1 MKKNLSLLCLVAML
15 FEVHTALAGD
25 VKTEKVTLVGKRI
38 VEFVPEGY
46 DAYRTP
52 SLMLVR
58 EPEKIGEVP
67 QNWTL
72 IPQFTSV
79 DGKANASLNVPAGT
93 SLYGGGEVTGPL
105 LRNGQKIKLWN
116 TDNGMYRVDGGSRL
130 YQTHPWVLGVRPDG
144 TAFGVL
150 FDSFWKAELITNS
163 DKIEF
168 NTEGAPFRTYV
179 IDRKTPQ
186 EVLKGLAEL
195 TGTISM
201 PPRWSLGYHQ
211 SRFSYVPEARVKEVA
226 DTFREKKIPCDVI
239 VVVAFGQILSKEI
252 LDYPKFGCIN
262 VHASLL
268 PRWRGAAPMQWAIL
282 EGDEKTGVTTMQ
294 MAEGLDTG
302 DMLLKAE
309 TVIEKEDT
317 AETIHDRLS
326 EMGKD
331 LLLETLEKV
340 EKGEIVPQK
349 QDDSLSCYAKM
360 LKKDMGKID
369 MNWDAAKV
377 ERYIRGMNSWPSAY
391 TTFRGKTLKLWRANV
406 LAENTGEKPGTVVDV
421 LKNSFIVQTGDGCL
435 EFLEVQLE
443 GKKRMD
449 AGSFLRGVKIE
460 KGDCLC

>member
-1 MKKNLSLLCLVAML
+1 
-15 FEVHTALAGD
+15 
-25 VKTEKVTLVGKRI
+25 
-38 VEFVPEGY
+38 
-46 DAYRTP
+46 
-52 SLMLVR
+52 
-58 EPEKIGEVP
+58 
-67 QNWTL
+67 
-72 IPQFTSV
+72 
-79 DGKANASLNVPAGT
+79 
-93 SLYGGGEVTGPL
+93 
-105 LRNGQKIKLWN
+105 
-116 TDNGMYRVDGGSRL
+116 
-130 YQTHPWVLGVRPDG
+130 
-144 TAFGVL
+144 
-150 FDSFWKAELITNS
+150 
-163 DKIEF
+163 
-168 NTEGAPFRTYV
+168 
-179 IDRKTPQ
+179 
-186 EVLKGLAEL
+186 
-195 TGTISM
+195 
-201 PPRWSLGYHQ
+201 
-211 SRFSYVPEARVKEVA
+211 
-226 DTFREKKIPCDVI
+226 
-239 VVVAFGQILSKEI
+239 
-252 LDYPKFGCIN
+252 
-262 VHASLL
+262 
-268 PRWRGAAPMQWAIL
+268 MQWAIL

-421 LKNSFIVQTGDGCL
+421 LENSFIVQTGDGCL

>member
-1 MKKNLSLLCLVAML
+1 MNVIFMGTPDFS
-15 FEVHTALAGD
+15 
-25 VKTEKVTLVGKRI
+25 
-38 VEFVPEGY
+38 VP
-46 DAYRTP
+46 
-52 SLMLVR
+52 
-58 EPEKIGEVP
+58 
-67 QNWTL
+67 
-72 IPQFTSV
+72 
-79 DGKANASLNVPAGT
+79 
-93 SLYGGGEVTGPL
+93 
-105 LRNGQKIKLWN
+105 
-116 TDNGMYRVDGGSRL
+116 
-130 YQTHPWVLGVRPDG
+130 
-144 TAFGVL
+144 
-150 FDSFWKAELITNS
+150 
-163 DKIEF
+163 
-168 NTEGAPFRTYV
+168 
-179 IDRKTPQ
+179 
-186 EVLKGLAEL
+186 VLKGLIASEEH
-195 TGTISM
+195 TVTAVVTQ
-201 PPRWSLGYHQ
+201 PDK
-211 SRFSYVPEARVKEVA
+211 ARGRSGKLVFTPVKEVA
-226 DTFREKKIPCDVI
+226 VENDIPVYTPVRVKDAEFVEQLRKIPCDVI

-360 LKKDMGKID
+360 LKKYMGKID

-391 TTFRGKTLKLWRANV
+391 AEFRGKTLKLWRANV
-406 LAENTGEKPGTVVDV
+406 LPWNTGHKPGMVVDV

-435 EFLEVQLE
+435 ELLEVQLE

>member
-1 MKKNLSLLCLVAML
+1 MNVIFMGTPDFSVPVLEGLIASKEHTVTAVVTQPDKARGRSGKLV
-15 FEVHTALAGD
+15 F
-25 VKTEKVTLVGKRI
+25 
-38 VEFVPEGY
+38 
-46 DAYRTP
+46 TP
-52 SLMLVR
+52 
-58 EPEKIGEVP
+58 
-67 QNWTL
+67 
-72 IPQFTSV
+72 
-79 DGKANASLNVPAGT
+79 
-93 SLYGGGEVTGPL
+93 
-105 LRNGQKIKLWN
+105 
-116 TDNGMYRVDGGSRL
+116 
-130 YQTHPWVLGVRPDG
+130 
-144 TAFGVL
+144 
-150 FDSFWKAELITNS
+150 
-163 DKIEF
+163 
-168 NTEGAPFRTYV
+168 
-179 IDRKTPQ
+179 
-186 EVLKGLAEL
+186 
-195 TGTISM
+195 
-201 PPRWSLGYHQ
+201 
-211 SRFSYVPEARVKEVA
+211 VKEVA
-226 DTFREKKIPCDVI
+226 VENDILVYTPARVKDAEFVEQLRKIPCDVI

-360 LKKDMGKID
+360 LKEDMGKID

-435 EFLEVQLE
+435 ELLEVQLE

>member
-1 MKKNLSLLCLVAML
+1 MNVIFMGTPDFSVPVLEGLIASKEHTVTAVVTQPDKARGRSGKLV
-15 FEVHTALAGD
+15 F
-25 VKTEKVTLVGKRI
+25 
-38 VEFVPEGY
+38 
-46 DAYRTP
+46 TP
-52 SLMLVR
+52 
-58 EPEKIGEVP
+58 
-67 QNWTL
+67 
-72 IPQFTSV
+72 
-79 DGKANASLNVPAGT
+79 
-93 SLYGGGEVTGPL
+93 
-105 LRNGQKIKLWN
+105 
-116 TDNGMYRVDGGSRL
+116 
-130 YQTHPWVLGVRPDG
+130 
-144 TAFGVL
+144 
-150 FDSFWKAELITNS
+150 
-163 DKIEF
+163 
-168 NTEGAPFRTYV
+168 
-179 IDRKTPQ
+179 
-186 EVLKGLAEL
+186 
-195 TGTISM
+195 
-201 PPRWSLGYHQ
+201 
-211 SRFSYVPEARVKEVA
+211 VKEVA
-226 DTFREKKIPCDVI
+226 VENDIPVYTPARVKDAEFVEQLRKIPCDVI

-349 QDDSLSCYAKM
+349 QDDGLSCYAKM

-406 LAENTGEKPGTVVDV
+406 LYENTGEKPGTVVDV

-435 EFLEVQLE
+435 ELLEVQLE

>member
-1 MKKNLSLLCLVAML
+1 MNVIFMGTPDFSVPVLEGLIASKEHTVTAVVTQPDKARGRSGKLV
-15 FEVHTALAGD
+15 F
-25 VKTEKVTLVGKRI
+25 
-38 VEFVPEGY
+38 
-46 DAYRTP
+46 TP
-52 SLMLVR
+52 
-58 EPEKIGEVP
+58 
-67 QNWTL
+67 
-72 IPQFTSV
+72 
-79 DGKANASLNVPAGT
+79 
-93 SLYGGGEVTGPL
+93 
-105 LRNGQKIKLWN
+105 
-116 TDNGMYRVDGGSRL
+116 
-130 YQTHPWVLGVRPDG
+130 
-144 TAFGVL
+144 
-150 FDSFWKAELITNS
+150 
-163 DKIEF
+163 
-168 NTEGAPFRTYV
+168 
-179 IDRKTPQ
+179 
-186 EVLKGLAEL
+186 
-195 TGTISM
+195 
-201 PPRWSLGYHQ
+201 
-211 SRFSYVPEARVKEVA
+211 VKEVA
-226 DTFREKKIPCDVI
+226 VENDIPVYTPARVKDAEFVEQLRKIPCDVI
-239 VVVAFGQILSKEI
+239 VVVAFGQLLSKEI
-252 LDYPKFGCIN
+252 LDYPKYGCIN

-294 MAEGLDTG
+294 MSEGLDTG

-326 EMGKD
+326 RMGKY

-349 QDDSLSCYAKM
+349 QDDILSCYAKM

-391 TTFRGKTLKLWRANV
+391 AESRGKTLKLWRANV
-406 LAENTGEKPGTVVDV
+406 LPWNTGHKPGMVVDV

-435 EFLEVQLE
+435 ELLEVQLE

>member
-1 MKKNLSLLCLVAML
+1 MNIVFMGTPDFA
-15 FEVHTALAGD
+15 VG
-25 VKTEKVTLVGKRI
+25 TL
-38 VEFVPEGY
+38 E
-46 DAYRTP
+46 
-52 SLMLVR
+52 
-58 EPEKIGEVP
+58 
-67 QNWTL
+67 TL
-72 IPQFTSV
+72 INSEHDVTAVVTQPDKPKGRGGKMMFTPVKEAAVKAGIEVYQPQKVKDAEF
-79 DGKANASLNVPAGT
+79 
-93 SLYGGGEVTGPL
+93 
-105 LRNGQKIKLWN
+105 I
-116 TDNGMYRVDGGSRL
+116 
-130 YQTHPWVLGVRPDG
+130 
-144 TAFGVL
+144 GVL
-150 FDSFWKAELITNS
+150 
-163 DKIEF
+163 
-168 NTEGAPFRTYV
+168 
-179 IDRKTPQ
+179 
-186 EVLKGLAEL
+186 
-195 TGTISM
+195 
-201 PPRWSLGYHQ
+201 
-211 SRFSYVPEARVKEVA
+211 
-226 DTFREKKIPCDVI
+226 KKLNPDVI
-239 VVVAFGQILSKEI
+239 VVVAFGQILPKEI
-252 LDYPKFGCIN
+252 LELPKYGCIN

-294 MAEGLDTG
+294 MSEGLDTG

-326 EMGKD
+326 RMGKY

-391 TTFRGKTLKLWRANV
+391 AEFRGKTLKLWRANV
-406 LAENTGEKPGTVVDV
+406 LPWNTGHKPGMVVDV

-435 EFLEVQLE
+435 ELLEVQLE

>member
-1 MKKNLSLLCLVAML
+1 MNVIFMGTPDFSVPVLEGLIASKEHTVTAVVTQPDKARGRSGKLV
-15 FEVHTALAGD
+15 F
-25 VKTEKVTLVGKRI
+25 
-38 VEFVPEGY
+38 
-46 DAYRTP
+46 TP
-52 SLMLVR
+52 
-58 EPEKIGEVP
+58 
-67 QNWTL
+67 
-72 IPQFTSV
+72 
-79 DGKANASLNVPAGT
+79 
-93 SLYGGGEVTGPL
+93 
-105 LRNGQKIKLWN
+105 
-116 TDNGMYRVDGGSRL
+116 
-130 YQTHPWVLGVRPDG
+130 
-144 TAFGVL
+144 
-150 FDSFWKAELITNS
+150 
-163 DKIEF
+163 
-168 NTEGAPFRTYV
+168 
-179 IDRKTPQ
+179 
-186 EVLKGLAEL
+186 
-195 TGTISM
+195 
-201 PPRWSLGYHQ
+201 
-211 SRFSYVPEARVKEVA
+211 VKEVA
-226 DTFREKKIPCDVI
+226 VENDIPVYTPARVKDAEFVEQLRKIPCDVI
-239 VVVAFGQILSKEI
+239 VVVAFGQLLSKEI
-252 LDYPKFGCIN
+252 LDYPKYGCIN

-294 MAEGLDTG
+294 MSEGLDTG

-326 EMGKD
+326 TMGKY

-360 LKKDMGKID
+360 LKKAMGKID

-391 TTFRGKTLKLWRANV
+391 AEFRGKTLKLWRANV
-406 LAENTGEKPGTVVDV
+406 LPWNTGHKPGMVVDV

-435 EFLEVQLE
+435 ELLEVQLE

>member
-1 MKKNLSLLCLVAML
+1 MKIIFMGTPDFSVGTLRELAKAGHEIAGVISQPDKPKGRGKNLQ
-15 FEVHTALAGD
+15 
-25 VKTEKVTLVGKRI
+25 
-38 VEFVPEGY
+38 P
-46 DAYRTP
+46 TP
-52 SLMLVR
+52 
-58 EPEKIGEVP
+58 
-67 QNWTL
+67 
-72 IPQFTSV
+72 
-79 DGKANASLNVPAGT
+79 
-93 SLYGGGEVTGPL
+93 
-105 LRNGQKIKLWN
+105 
-116 TDNGMYRVDGGSRL
+116 
-130 YQTHPWVLGVRPDG
+130 
-144 TAFGVL
+144 
-150 FDSFWKAELITNS
+150 
-163 DKIEF
+163 
-168 NTEGAPFRTYV
+168 
-179 IDRKTPQ
+179 
-186 EVLKGLAEL
+186 
-195 TGTISM
+195 
-201 PPRWSLGYHQ
+201 
-211 SRFSYVPEARVKEVA
+211 VKEAAMELGLPVYQPQKVR
-226 DTFREKKIPCDVI
+226 DPEFIQVMKELNPDVI
-239 VVVAFGQILSKEI
+239 VVVAFGQIIPKEI
-252 LDYPKFGCIN
+252 LHMPKYGCIN

-268 PRWRGAAPMQWAIL
+268 PAYRGAAPIQWAVIN
-282 EGDEKTGVTTMQ
+282 GDKVSGVTTMQ

>member
-1 MKKNLSLLCLVAML
+1 MNVIFMGTPDFSVPVLEGLIASKEHTVTAVVTQPDKARGRSGKLV
-15 FEVHTALAGD
+15 F
-25 VKTEKVTLVGKRI
+25 
-38 VEFVPEGY
+38 
-46 DAYRTP
+46 TP
-52 SLMLVR
+52 
-58 EPEKIGEVP
+58 
-67 QNWTL
+67 
-72 IPQFTSV
+72 
-79 DGKANASLNVPAGT
+79 
-93 SLYGGGEVTGPL
+93 
-105 LRNGQKIKLWN
+105 
-116 TDNGMYRVDGGSRL
+116 
-130 YQTHPWVLGVRPDG
+130 
-144 TAFGVL
+144 
-150 FDSFWKAELITNS
+150 
-163 DKIEF
+163 
-168 NTEGAPFRTYV
+168 
-179 IDRKTPQ
+179 
-186 EVLKGLAEL
+186 
-195 TGTISM
+195 
-201 PPRWSLGYHQ
+201 
-211 SRFSYVPEARVKEVA
+211 VKEVA
-226 DTFREKKIPCDVI
+226 VENDIPVYTPARVKDAEF
-239 VVVAFGQILSKEI
+239 VVVAFGQLLSKEI
-252 LDYPKFGCIN
+252 LDYPKYGCIN

-294 MAEGLDTG
+294 MSEGLDTG

-326 EMGKD
+326 RMGKY

-391 TTFRGKTLKLWRANV
+391 AEFRGKTLKLWRANV
-406 LAENTGEKPGTVVDV
+406 LPWNTGHKPGMVVDV

-435 EFLEVQLE
+435 ELLEVQLE

>member
-1 MKKNLSLLCLVAML
+1 MNVIFMGTPDFSVPVLEGLIASKEHTVTAVVTQPDKARGRSGKLV
-15 FEVHTALAGD
+15 F
-25 VKTEKVTLVGKRI
+25 
-38 VEFVPEGY
+38 
-46 DAYRTP
+46 TP
-52 SLMLVR
+52 
-58 EPEKIGEVP
+58 
-67 QNWTL
+67 
-72 IPQFTSV
+72 
-79 DGKANASLNVPAGT
+79 
-93 SLYGGGEVTGPL
+93 
-105 LRNGQKIKLWN
+105 
-116 TDNGMYRVDGGSRL
+116 
-130 YQTHPWVLGVRPDG
+130 
-144 TAFGVL
+144 
-150 FDSFWKAELITNS
+150 
-163 DKIEF
+163 
-168 NTEGAPFRTYV
+168 
-179 IDRKTPQ
+179 
-186 EVLKGLAEL
+186 
-195 TGTISM
+195 
-201 PPRWSLGYHQ
+201 
-211 SRFSYVPEARVKEVA
+211 VKEVA
-226 DTFREKKIPCDVI
+226 VENDIPVYTPARVKDAEFVEQLRKIPCDVI

-349 QDDSLSCYAKM
+349 QDDGLSCYAKM